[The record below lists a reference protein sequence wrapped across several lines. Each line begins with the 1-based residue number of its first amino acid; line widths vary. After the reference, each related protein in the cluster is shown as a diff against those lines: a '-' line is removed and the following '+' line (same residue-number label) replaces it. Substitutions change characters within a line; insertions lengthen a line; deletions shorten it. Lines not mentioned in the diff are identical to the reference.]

1 MSAIAVHGLSKR
13 FGDVVAVDRLGFE
26 VEEGTVVGFL
36 GPNGAG
42 KTTTLRM
49 LLGLVTP
56 TAGSATIHGLPY
68 RELPDPVRQVGAL
81 LEASGFHPAAPP
93 ATTCSWRPPPP
104 ACPRDAPTRSWPRSA
119 WPTRPDGAW
128 AGSRSGC
135 ASASAWPPPC
145 SATPQV
151 LVLDEPAN
159 GLDPQGVHWLRG
171 FLRQLADQGRT
182 VLVSSHVLAE
192 VAQTVDQVV
201 ILAGGRLVTQ
211 APLAALTDQARGAVR
226 VRSADTGALRD
237 LLAAH
242 GATVELAGPD
252 ELVASGVTSQQV
264 GRMAAAAGIAIYE
277 MGFERAN
284 LEEVFL
290 QLTAPQGGT
299 S

>member
-81 LEASGFHPAAPP
+81 LEASGFHPGRTARNHLLVAAT
-93 ATTCSWRPPPP
+93 ATGPSPGR
-104 ACPRDAPTRSWPRSA
+104 ADQVLAQVGLADAARRRVGGFSLGMRQ
-119 WPTRPDGAW
+119 RLGL
-128 AGSRSGC
+128 
-135 ASASAWPPPC
+135 
-145 SATPQV
+145 ATALLGDPQV

>member
-1 MSAIAVHGLSKR
+1 VAATAAGLPPGRADQVLAQVGLADAARRRVGGFSLGMR
-13 FGDVVAVDRLGFE
+13 QRLGLA
-26 VEEGTVVGFL
+26 T
-36 GPNGAG
+36 A
-42 KTTTLRM
+42 
-49 LLGLVTP
+49 LLG
-56 TAGSATIHGLPY
+56 
-68 RELPDPVRQVGAL
+68 D
-81 LEASGFHPAAPP
+81 
-93 ATTCSWRPPPP
+93 
-104 ACPRDAPTRSWPRSA
+104 
-119 WPTRPDGAW
+119 
-128 AGSRSGC
+128 
-135 ASASAWPPPC
+135 
-145 SATPQV
+145 PQV

-226 VRSADTGALRD
+226 VRSADTGALRG

>member
-1 MSAIAVHGLSKR
+1 MLAIAVHGLSKR

-81 LEASGFHPAAPP
+81 LEASGFHPGRTARNHLLVAATATGLPP
-93 ATTCSWRPPPP
+93 GRADQVLAQVGLADAARRRVGGFSLGMRQRLGLAT
-104 ACPRDAPTRSWPRSA
+104 ALLGD
-119 WPTRPDGAW
+119 
-128 AGSRSGC
+128 
-135 ASASAWPPPC
+135 
-145 SATPQV
+145 PQV

>member
-81 LEASGFHPAAPP
+81 LEASGFHPGRTARNHLLVAATADGLPP
-93 ATTCSWRPPPP
+93 GRADQVLAQVGLADAARRRVGGFSLGMRQRLGLAT
-104 ACPRDAPTRSWPRSA
+104 ALLGD
-119 WPTRPDGAW
+119 
-128 AGSRSGC
+128 
-135 ASASAWPPPC
+135 
-145 SATPQV
+145 PQV

-299 S
+299 P

>member
-1 MSAIAVHGLSKR
+1 MLAFAVHGLSKR

-81 LEASGFHPAAPP
+81 LEASGFHPGRTARNHLLVAATAAGLPP
-93 ATTCSWRPPPP
+93 GRADQVLAQVGLADAARRRVGGFSLGMRQRLGLAT
-104 ACPRDAPTRSWPRSA
+104 ALLGD
-119 WPTRPDGAW
+119 
-128 AGSRSGC
+128 
-135 ASASAWPPPC
+135 
-145 SATPQV
+145 PQV

-264 GRMAAAAGIAIYE
+264 GRMAAAVGIAIYE

>member
-81 LEASGFHPAAPP
+81 LEASGFHPGRTARNHLLVAATAAGLPP
-93 ATTCSWRPPPP
+93 GRADQVLAQVGLADAARRRVGGFSLGMRQRLGLAT
-104 ACPRDAPTRSWPRSA
+104 ALLGD
-119 WPTRPDGAW
+119 
-128 AGSRSGC
+128 
-135 ASASAWPPPC
+135 
-145 SATPQV
+145 PQV

>member
-1 MSAIAVHGLSKR
+1 VAATAAGLPPGRADQVLAQVGLADAARRRVGGFSLGMR
-13 FGDVVAVDRLGFE
+13 QRLGLA
-26 VEEGTVVGFL
+26 T
-36 GPNGAG
+36 A
-42 KTTTLRM
+42 
-49 LLGLVTP
+49 LLG
-56 TAGSATIHGLPY
+56 
-68 RELPDPVRQVGAL
+68 D
-81 LEASGFHPAAPP
+81 
-93 ATTCSWRPPPP
+93 
-104 ACPRDAPTRSWPRSA
+104 
-119 WPTRPDGAW
+119 
-128 AGSRSGC
+128 
-135 ASASAWPPPC
+135 
-145 SATPQV
+145 PQV